1 MGSDSTRPLLTVT
14 SYLEMSRP
22 CPWLNA
28 ILGSKVK
35 TVQSFPREI
44 PHDAESFS
52 IILCVQSMQI
62 PTWNLQTSLLAEG
75 KVITFSFIPK
85 IDFCL
90 KEN

>member
-1 MGSDSTRPLLTVT
+1 M
-14 SYLEMSRP
+14 
-22 CPWLNA
+22 
-28 ILGSKVK
+28 
-35 TVQSFPREI
+35 